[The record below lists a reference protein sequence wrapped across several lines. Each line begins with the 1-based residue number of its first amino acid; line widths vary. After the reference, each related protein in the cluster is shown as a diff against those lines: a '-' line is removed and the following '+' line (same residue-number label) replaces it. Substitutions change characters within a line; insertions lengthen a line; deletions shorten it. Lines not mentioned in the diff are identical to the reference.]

1 MVFQEPMTSLN
12 PLIRIGSQVEEVL
25 RIHKHSESV
34 DYRVRAME
42 MLKDVGLPCPE
53 EIYDKYPHQLSGGMR
68 QRVMIAMAMI
78 CKPKLLIADEP
89 TTALDVTVQKQI
101 VMLLKKINQEYGTTI
116 IFISHDLGVIKS
128 LCHRAIVMCEG
139 DIVEEGTTK
148 EIFIQP
154 KEEYT
159 KKLLRA
165 VPQIVKEK
173 DARELEL
180 QAAEAKGAE
189 VAINP
194 ILRVKDFSVYYPMK
208 AKHLFGKAGQKE
220 VVKRVSFTIED
231 GQIFG
236 IVGES
241 GSGKSTLAKAIVG
254 LNRLTNGEISLE
266 VKHPQMVFQDPY
278 SSLNPSKTIGAIL
291 SEPLKIHKIG
301 SRKEQLAKVEEMLM
315 QVGLPA
321 HYTARHISEL
331 SGGQRQRVAIAL
343 ALMTNQRFV
352 VLDEPVSALDVTIQ
366 DQILKLLKE
375 LKKKYE
381 LSYLFI
387 SHDLNVVYNLCDYI
401 AVMKDGAI
409 VEQGSREAIYFS
421 PQHEYTKQLLA
432 SML

>member
-1 MVFQEPMTSLN
+1 M
-12 PLIRIGSQVEEVL
+12 
-25 RIHKHSESV
+25 
-34 DYRVRAME
+34 
-42 MLKDVGLPCPE
+42 
-53 EIYDKYPHQLSGGMR
+53 
-68 QRVMIAMAMI
+68 
-78 CKPKLLIADEP
+78 
-89 TTALDVTVQKQI
+89 
-101 VMLLKKINQEYGTTI
+101 
-116 IFISHDLGVIKS
+116 
-128 LCHRAIVMCEG
+128 
-139 DIVEEGTTK
+139 
-148 EIFIQP
+148 
-154 KEEYT
+154 
-159 KKLLRA
+159 RA